1 MSAVN
6 EPRGFRHQSKAAT
19 RNRCTGLIKQRLW
32 APRVGESCPGTPH
45 RVLDIKGVGREL
57 AGIHQAD
64 TQDATFWVWR
74 LWYANAARLEN
85 WRQHCAEHSPH
96 TPAGDVG
103 PRKGFSVAKT
113 TYSLRQVSS
122 VGIQPSVVQ
131 GTWLSVSSDSLSKG

>member
-6 EPRGFRHQSKAAT
+6 EPCGFRHQSKVAT

-32 APRVGESCPGTPH
+32 APRAGEPCPGTPH

-57 AGIHQAD
+57 ARIRKAD
-64 TQDATFWVWR
+64 TRDATFWVWR
-74 LWYANAARLEN
+74 RWYANAARLEN
-85 WRQHCAEHSPH
+85 WRQHHAEYSPH
-96 TPAGDVG
+96 IPARGVG
-103 PRKGFSVAKT
+103 LRKGFSMAET

-122 VGIQPSVVQ
+122 VGIQPSMVQ